1 MALLKFR
8 FQYLAWLITFVLLA
22 TGLYIAMKYQQ
33 HYSSRFID
41 IDIKSNALSEM
52 RRVFIR
58 LPKNYNPNKAYPL
71 IIKTDGN
78 FNLDTWD
85 DALSIL
91 ESTDDMHEVILV
103 SIPNLFW
110 HDTRNRDLVPP
121 YARKDVAIEARPIN
135 QNQREIFGKADVFL
149 KFIETE
155 LIPYLEGTYRI
166 SGQRTLTGF
175 SAGGSF
181 VLYTMV
187 TKPEL
192 FNAYFAFSPAAW
204 YDDNVVVK
212 QFSKSLPNTAG
223 NIHYFYVTLGGDENS
238 IITGA
243 FNGLVNALQKHAPN
257 DLTWQH
263 HINKGADHEQ
273 NAKQSVRSALD
284 GAFNH
289 FDMAK

>member
-1 MALLKFR
+1 MAFLSVRFR
-8 FQYLAWLITFVLLA
+8 YIVLLMFFLILSA
-22 TGLYIAMKYQQ
+22 VIYVGLKYQQ

-85 DALSIL
+85 DALSFL
-91 ESTDDMHEVILV
+91 ESTDDKHEVILV

-155 LIPYLEGTYRI
+155 LIPYLEGEYPI
-166 SGQRTLTGF
+166 
-175 SAGGSF
+175 
-181 VLYTMV
+181 
-187 TKPEL
+187 
-192 FNAYFAFSPAAW
+192 
-204 YDDNVVVK
+204 
-212 QFSKSLPNTAG
+212 
-223 NIHYFYVTLGGDENS
+223 
-238 IITGA
+238 
-243 FNGLVNALQKHAPN
+243 
-257 DLTWQH
+257 
-263 HINKGADHEQ
+263 
-273 NAKQSVRSALD
+273 
-284 GAFNH
+284 
-289 FDMAK
+289 

>member
-1 MALLKFR
+1 MF
-8 FQYLAWLITFVLLA
+8 FLILSAVVYV
-22 TGLYIAMKYQQ
+22 GVKYQQ

-41 IDIKSNALSEM
+41 IDIKSNALAEM

-58 LPKNYNPNKAYPL
+58 LPKDYNPNKAYPL

-85 DALSIL
+85 DALSIF
-91 ESTDDMHEVILV
+91 ESTDDKNKVILV
-103 SIPNLFW
+103 AIPNLFW

-121 YARKDVAIEARPIN
+121 YARKDVAIKARPLN

-155 LIPYLEGTYRI
+155 LLPYLEGTYRI

-223 NIHYFYVTLGGDENS
+223 NTHYFYVTLGGDENPT
-238 IITGA
+238 ITGA
-243 FNGLVNALQKHAPN
+243 FNGLVNVLQKHAPN

-289 FDMAK
+289 FDMAQ